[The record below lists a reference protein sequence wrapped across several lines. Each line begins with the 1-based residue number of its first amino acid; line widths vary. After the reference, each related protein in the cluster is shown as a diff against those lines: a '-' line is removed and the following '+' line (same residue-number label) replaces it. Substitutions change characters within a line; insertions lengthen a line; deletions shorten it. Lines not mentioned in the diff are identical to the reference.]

1 MRLRTLFPLLLCFG
15 LFLLA
20 SCATTAP
27 PVKSADT
34 YFKEGEEFYQ
44 HGAYEDA
51 IAQWKKVK
59 ESYSSPTLSTLVEL
73 KIADAYF
80 DSKSYIEA
88 AAAYEDF
95 RKLHPTHEKADHAL
109 YRLGLCY
116 YKQISG
122 IDTDQTPVKNAV
134 TEFEAFL
141 KLYPQ
146 SGYAAEVREKL
157 AECKIKQA
165 EYEIYVGRF
174 YFRTDNY
181 QAAIRRLEGE
191 LQVFPTAPVNDE
203 ALFYLGKAYI
213 LTGDKVKGR
222 DAFSRLFKEYP
233 LSQFMS
239 KAKSFMEAS
248 Y

>member
-1 MRLRTLFPLLLCFG
+1 MRLRTLSHLLLCFG
-15 LFLLA
+15 LLFLA
-20 SCATTAP
+20 SCATTTP
-27 PVKSADT
+27 PVKNADT

-44 HGAYEDA
+44 RGAYEDA

-59 ESYSSPTLSTLVEL
+59 ESYSSPALITLAEL

-80 DSKSYIEA
+80 DNKSYIEA
-88 AAAYEDF
+88 AAEYENF

-134 TEFEAFL
+134 TEFEAFI

-181 QAAIRRLEGE
+181 QAAIKRLEGE
-191 LQVFPTAPVNDE
+191 LHEFPTTPANDE

-213 LTGDKVKGR
+213 LTGDKAKGR
-222 DAFSRLFKEYP
+222 DVFNRLFKEYP
-233 LSQFMS
+233 LSQFIG
-239 KAKSFMEAS
+239 KAKSFMES
-248 Y
+248 NY